1 MSSLE
6 SDLKKEKKREIPSHV
21 GILGN
26 EKAVAAAKSALSLP
40 VTRMKLSATD
50 ILVCSRPTL
59 NGADNWQTFKLQK
72 CLNNISRSYV
82 Q

>member
-1 MSSLE
+1 MWSDVQRKEFCHLFLGNSMSSLE
-6 SDLKKEKKREIPSHV
+6 SDLKKEKKREITSHV

-26 EKAVAAAKSALSLP
+26 EKSVAAAKSALSLH

-59 NGADNWQTFKLQK
+59 NGADN
-72 CLNNISRSYV
+72 
-82 Q
+82 